1 MILMFKRLF
10 EIKMVTREEIFDG
23 TNFMWIDNDG
33 GQSNIIFSDDGTIIF
48 NRVRK
53 DGVETFFETEISNV
67 RKMFYDLVYSFDIK
81 KININE
87 LNIDKINKF
96 EIPDKDDENTIL
108 NITIEFLN
116 TDDIDFYKKQ
126 IKTLFSR

>member
-1 MILMFKRLF
+1 MFKRLF

-96 EIPDKDDENTIL
+96 QIPDNDDEDTIL

-126 IKTLFSR
+126 IKKLFSR